1 MDLTRRHLLTLT
13 AGGIVGLTALPFTPA
28 FGASPGTA
36 ARYLGVR
43 RLGDGR
49 VRPYSFAACAADADG
64 RILREVPLPAR
75 GHGFARHP
83 SGRVGVAMA
92 RRPGT
97 FAVAFELEGD
107 VPPVTFH
114 TPKDRHF
121 QGHGVFE
128 PEGRYL
134 FATENDF
141 EGERGCLGIYDSA
154 DGYKRVGEVPSH
166 GVGCHE
172 LVLMPDGKTLAVAN
186 GGILTHPASGR
197 AKLNIPTMAPS
208 LAYVDLASGEL
219 MDKAEYTAGRK
230 SKLSIRH
237 LAATPDGR
245 IVFACQDQG
254 DTADG
259 LDLVAMHRP
268 GSGGLEEWPAP
279 EGLTQGLAGYCGS
292 VAVNTAGTLAAV
304 SAPRGNRVLFWDT
317 TTGKFAA
324 TLRLTDGCGIAPGPD
339 ADSFVLTSG
348 LGAFMVGG
356 PEGAE
361 MHRPSRHA
369 AAPWDNHLVR
379 LGA

>member
-1 MDLTRRHLLTLT
+1 MGAGASADEGVTVDGELAKVLSASDGDLAAARLARG
-13 AGGIVGLTALPFTPA
+13 ARGGIRPLLSAL
-28 FGASPGTA
+28 G
-36 ARYLGVR
+36 GVR
-43 RLGDGR
+43 G
-49 VRPYSFAACAADADG
+49 V
-64 RILREVPLPAR
+64 VAR

-97 FAVAFELEGD
+97 FAVAFELDGD
-107 VPPVTFH
+107 APPMTFH

-128 PEGRYL
+128 PQGRYL

-154 DGYKRVGEVPSH
+154 DGYKRVGELPSH

-197 AKLNIPTMAPS
+197 AKLNIGTMAPN

-237 LAATPDGR
+237 LAVTPDGR

-268 GSGGLEEWPAP
+268 GSGGLVEWPAP
-279 EGLTQGLAGYCGS
+279 EGLTLGLAGYCGS

-304 SAPRGNRVLFWDT
+304 SAPRGNRQRELREALT
-317 TTGKFAA
+317 TRRGRRRA
-324 TLRLTDGCGIAPGPD
+324 RGQG
-339 ADSFVLTSG
+339 
-348 LGAFMVGG
+348 
-356 PEGAE
+356 GAE
-361 MHRPSRHA
+361 ARRKLPDKPVPVHGENLQLA
-369 AAPWDNHLVR
+369 
-379 LGA
+379 